1 MIGRA
6 LLVLTT
12 LSLLGG
18 CATVRTLDAAKPG
31 APIIYSGT
39 RLDWYSLNGGCCPLE
54 RFGALAPKHAALD
67 LPASALLDT
76 LNQDYIRTAR
86 AKGLSLNQAV
96 WRHALR
102 NALIPVLTILG
113 LQFPFLLAGGIIIEN
128 VFALPGLGRLVFQAI
143 TQRDLIVVQGVV
155 VVLVFAVVLVSFLI
169 DLAYVLVDPRLRERR
184 G

>member
-39 RLDWYSLNGGCCPLE
+39 RLDWYSLNGGCCSLD
-54 RFGALAPKHAALD
+54 RFGAEAPRHAALD

-76 LNQDYIRTAR
+76 L
-86 AKGLSLNQAV
+86 LLPFSLA
-96 WRHALR
+96 A
-102 NALIPVLTILG
+102 ALG
-113 LQFPFLLAGGIIIEN
+113 L
-128 VFALPGLGRLVFQAI
+128 GLG
-143 TQRDLIVVQGVV
+143 
-155 VVLVFAVVLVSFLI
+155 VSGGF
-169 DLAYVLVDPRLRERR
+169 
-184 G
+184 